1 MKCDIVNYRL
11 VVLLDYYKILGVLW
25 MVMFVFVLVR
35 VKFFVCVLLMG

>member
-1 MKCDIVNYRL
+1 MKCDIVDYRL